1 MTVPRQYFVSV
12 AFVLATLVAGS
23 GIMGCG
29 GAGSG
34 SGGSAGVP
42 LPKADAVDVTY
53 YFLPG

>member
-1 MTVPRQYFVSV
+1 MTVSRQYFVSV
-12 AFVLATLVAGS
+12 AFALATLVVGS
-23 GIMGCG
+23 GILGCG

-53 YFLPG
+53 YYLPG